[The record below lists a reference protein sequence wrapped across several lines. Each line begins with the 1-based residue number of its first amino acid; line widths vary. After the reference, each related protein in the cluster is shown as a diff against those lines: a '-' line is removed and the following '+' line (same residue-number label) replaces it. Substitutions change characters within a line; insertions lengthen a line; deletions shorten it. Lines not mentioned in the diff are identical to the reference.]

1 MLNVWHKSI
10 WMIKSDVWK
19 ICNEWHIH
27 SELCSKAVLGMSDL
41 NAQYQT
47 LMTADAKSHPGKR
60 EGAVQRSSR
69 GNEMEKARPL
79 ILRA

>member
-1 MLNVWHKSI
+1 
-10 WMIKSDVWK
+10 
-19 ICNEWHIH
+19 
-27 SELCSKAVLGMSDL
+27 AVLGMSDL